1 MRVLPERFNKK
12 RRPTLSGGGATDGV
26 GPQMEYTREKEPS
39 TTIYLSSSTS
49 QFWMQCDQQPQ
60 APVVMAAPPPVP
72 VTVSQ
77 KKPSWSRFCQPAAM
91 RKVTNRQTSLLVIVP
106 RLYILYTRLLT
117 GSSRVY
123 KQHHEWTGI
132 ITSLTVR
139 VRQNC
144 TSLIE
149 FAGKV
154 N

>member
-12 RRPTLSGGGATDGV
+12 RRSTLSGSGATDGV

-60 APVVMAAPPPVP
+60 APAVMAAPPPVP

-77 KKPSWSRFCQPAAM
+77 KKTSLSRFCQHCSNEES
-91 RKVTNRQTSLLVIVP
+91 KKQTSLLVIVP
-106 RLYILYTRLLT
+106 GLYILYTRLLT
-117 GSSRVY
+117 SSSRVY
-123 KQHHEWTGI
+123 KQHHKWTGI